1 MNDSLQPRGTGPRAR
16 PTPGVLSPY
25 RLTGVAAPMA
35 VWALHLVVV
44 YSLQGVVCG
53 EALDNR
59 PIAGLSP
66 LAWAVLGLTVASL
79 AGLGWMAL
87 RAWRGWRAGNADRSA
102 PATAARRRF
111 LSAITAALCVLSAV
125 AVLFTT
131 IPVLLLPGCA

>member
-1 MNDSLQPRGTGPRAR
+1 MSDSLQPRGTGPRAR

-87 RAWRGWRAGNADRSA
+87 RAWRGVAARARLRGMIAGVLGLPRILRKRSA
-102 PATAARRRF
+102 IQSGRKVSIDYLDSILTHD
-111 LSAITAALCVLSAV
+111 
-125 AVLFTT
+125 
-131 IPVLLLPGCA
+131 